1 MAEYPIANNGFSG
14 FLDERLLVDEDGN
27 VVICYGD
34 NDPLQSTALLFL
46 KYDSISHLIM
56 GKRAEYTIP
65 YCNDLLISNKKI
77 RSLR

>member
-46 KYDSISHLIM
+46 KYDSISHLLWE
-56 GKRAEYTIP
+56 REQNTP
-65 YCNDLLISNKKI
+65 YPTAMIY
-77 RSLR
+77 